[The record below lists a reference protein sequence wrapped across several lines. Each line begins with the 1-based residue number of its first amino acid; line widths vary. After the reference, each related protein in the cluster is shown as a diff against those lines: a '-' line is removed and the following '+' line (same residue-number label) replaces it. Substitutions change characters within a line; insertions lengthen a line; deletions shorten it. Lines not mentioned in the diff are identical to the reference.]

1 MGVDISDGYRN
12 IVQPHLLLVEDD
24 DAVGF
29 FDALIKRWNLND
41 TTIWKIGRGDEFE
54 RNLRI
59 LKTDFVKDKLK
70 TIGIVQDA
78 KDNPTATFER
88 IKSALA
94 KLGDSVPDSYGHGS
108 PGSPI
113 IHIIILPDG
122 LDSNGGMESLCL
134 RALEGDPVLPCVDGY
149 FECLS
154 EHEVPYNGSEI
165 DKAKILVYLASND
178 SIKNLRELASS
189 DVLSL
194 EDTVFEKIK
203 LFLTSVCNV

>member
-1 MGVDISDGYRN
+1 MGVDISEDYRN

-24 DAVGF
+24 EAVGF

-41 TTIWKIGRGDEFE
+41 TTIRKIGRGDEFE

-59 LKTDFVKDKLK
+59 LKTEFVKDKLK

-88 IKSALA
+88 IKRTLTN
-94 KLGDSVPDSYGHGS
+94 LGDSLPDSYGHGS
-108 PGSPI
+108 SGSPI

-122 LDSNGGMESLCL
+122 LNSTGGIESLCL
-134 RALEGDPVLPCVDGY
+134 RALEGDPVLPCVNGY
-149 FECLS
+149 FECLD
-154 EHEVPYNGSEI
+154 EREVPYDGLEI
-165 DKAKILVYLASND
+165 DKAKILVYLASNE
-178 SIKNLRELASS
+178 SIKNLKELASS

-194 EDTVFEKIK
+194 EGTLFDEIK